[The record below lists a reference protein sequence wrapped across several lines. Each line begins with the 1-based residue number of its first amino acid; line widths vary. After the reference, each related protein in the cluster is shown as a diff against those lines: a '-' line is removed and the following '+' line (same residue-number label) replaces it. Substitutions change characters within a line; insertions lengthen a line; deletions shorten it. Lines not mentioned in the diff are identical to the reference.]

1 MKNVYGHP
9 IFTTLASMLIKIKT
23 ISDILKIEDSL
34 KNVYI
39 QREMLLNINKFE
51 LDL

>member
-34 KNVYI
+34 KKRVYTEGDAI
-39 QREMLLNINKFE
+39 KYK
-51 LDL
+51 